1 MSVWHMYG
9 LLRMR
14 YPWCFLYSFINIKSN
29 KIVFQI
35 LLQDKYNIGVLTVN
49 IECMW
54 LGTKRMER
62 IAGVRL
68 YPVSKPHKF
77 YINRQCTNTVY
88 IFAFEKIVF
97 LCEQSFVFYFQIEIV
112 LLISCVMYIPY

>member
-1 MSVWHMYG
+1 MYG

-14 YPWCFLYSFINIKSN
+14 YPGCFLYSFINIKLN

-62 IAGVRL
+62 IVRGRL
-68 YPVSKPHKF
+68 YPVSKPHKL
-77 YINRQCTNTVY
+77 YINREYTNTVY
-88 IFAFEKIVF
+88 IFAFGNIV
-97 LCEQSFVFYFQIEIV
+97 LCEQSFVLYSQIEIV
-112 LLISCVMYIPY
+112 

>member
-1 MSVWHMYG
+1 MTHVWITTHG
-9 LLRMR
+9 VSFTLLLILNQIRL
-14 YPWCFLYSFINIKSN
+14 F
-29 KIVFQI
+29 FQT

-62 IAGVRL
+62 IARVRI
-68 YPVSKPHKF
+68 YSVSKPHKL
-77 YINRQCTNTVY
+77 YINRQYTNTVN
-88 IFAFEKIVF
+88 IFAFGKIV
-97 LCEQSFVFYFQIEIV
+97 LCEQSSVLYFQFEIV

>member
-9 LLRMR
+9 LLRMM

-62 IAGVRL
+62 IARVRL
-68 YPVSKPHKF
+68 YLVSKPH
-77 YINRQCTNTVY
+77 
-88 IFAFEKIVF
+88 
-97 LCEQSFVFYFQIEIV
+97 
-112 LLISCVMYIPY
+112 